1 MDYILLGAVA
11 VFLVFVLVVLV
22 IRIRRRSRSE
32 DDESSEPVEDKL
44 ARTEAVTQKGAGDS
58 AVSRPVRADR
68 TVAPADDRIL
78 SGPSSSEQVQSRIQ
92 LPPEAHAPE
101 GEKIRILI
109 VDDNTGT
116 RENVSRLLYFE
127 DDLEVIGQ
135 AVNGRHGL
143 EMAKQ
148 LKPHIVL
155 MDINMPD
162 MDGIAA
168 AQKMSVD
175 TPFSQIIMMSVQSDP
190 HYMKR
195 AMAAGARDF
204 QPKPFTS
211 QELVSC
217 IRRVYAIGLPVYQ
230 QIEVLDRSKTKSK
243 TPPSEADGDALRMPV
258 VAVYSPKGGVG
269 TSAVAAN
276 LAVAFQRE
284 QGNAVLFDGDLQT
297 GDISVHLN
305 TQPQRTVADML
316 FEGSLDIDLLD
327 DVLLSHTSGL
337 KLLLAPARPEMA
349 DAITSKM
356 LDEII
361 KSTSQHFQMTVI
373 DTSSQLL
380 DSTLAILERADYIVL
395 VMTPELTAI
404 KSSKLFLELA
414 EKIDLNTDRV
424 MVVINQAT
432 LPGSIKPQKIEEFL
446 KVENSHSVP
455 HDPRLHFAI
464 NRGNA
469 ICLTEPGAPSATA
482 IFRLAR
488 TLLERTRASHS

>member
-1 MDYILLGAVA
+1 MNYILLAALAVLLILVVA
-11 VFLVFVLVVLV
+11 VIV
-22 IRIRRRSRSE
+22 IRIRRRSQT
-32 DDESSEPVEDKL
+32 DADESSEPVLDKL
-44 ARTEAVTQKGAGDS
+44 AKTEPVKQKGSGDS
-58 AVSRPVRADR
+58 FGSRPVRAG
-68 TVAPADDRIL
+68 TAVAPSDDKIL
-78 SGPSSSEQVQSRIQ
+78 AGPSPGEQIQSRIE

-127 DDLEVIGQ
+127 EDLEVIGQ

-162 MDGIAA
+162 MDGITA
-168 AQKMSVD
+168 AQRMSVD
-175 TPFSQIIMMSVQSDP
+175 APFSQIIMMSVQADP

-195 AMAAGARDF
+195 AMTAGARDF

-211 QELVSC
+211 KELVSC
-217 IRRVYAIGLPVYQ
+217 IRRVYAIGLPVFQ
-230 QIEVLDRSKTKSK
+230 QIEALDQSKTKSK
-243 TPPSEADGDALRMPV
+243 AQLSEADEAALRTPV

-269 TSAVAAN
+269 TSALAVN

-284 QGNAVLFDGDLQT
+284 QGDTLLFDGDLQT

-327 DVLLSHTSGL
+327 DVLLSHASGL
-337 KLLLAPARPEMA
+337 KLLLAPAQPEMA
-349 DAITSKM
+349 DAINSKM
-356 LDEII
+356 LDEIV
-361 KSTSQHFQMTVI
+361 TSVRHHFQMMVI

-414 EKIDLNTDRV
+414 ENIDLNLDRI

-446 KVENSHSVP
+446 RVENSHTVP

-482 IFRLAR
+482 IFKLAR
-488 TLLERTRASHS
+488 SLLERTRVP